1 MLLMTFMKLILMRAM
16 KKKRN
21 KKKEVKSQRGN
32 LYYLLILTS
41 VEMNNRESWFMKEI
55 QLKNLLKNF
64 AWNIILMMRLKISLR
79 NYWNNK

>member
-21 KKKEVKSQRGN
+21 KKKEVKSQKGN

-41 VEMNNRESWFMKEI
+41 VEMNNRESWFTKEI

>member
-41 VEMNNRESWFMKEI
+41 VEMNNRESWFTKEI